1 MRNYLAPTPGTAG
14 PCRSPNGLIRLRAAR
29 HRTTLLSC
37 VALAACLS
45 AQAAET
51 LYVGGSGGSTE
62 KLYKEQIIP
71 SFEAKTGAKVVYVP
85 GNSTD
90 ILAKLQAQKG
100 KQEISVAL
108 IDDGPMYQA
117 VGQGLCAKVEEA
129 GAIKDL
135 YPTARMVGD
144 KSVGIGFIA
153 TGLAYNKDQFAKHGW
168 KAPTSWQDLTDPKYK
183 QKVVIPP
190 ITNGYGLLTLMMMAR
205 LNGGG
210 EANMEPGFD
219 VMTKKVAPNVL
230 VWEPSPGKMA
240 QMLQTG
246 EAALVVW
253 GNGRVQSVADQGAP
267 VEFVY
272 PKEGAVVIM
281 VAACVV
287 EGAPQAKLG
296 QQFLQHVVSSESQA
310 LMAQVVGFGPVNKTT
325 KLAPEVAK
333 KVVFGPDKVN
343 ALIAPNYDIINAKRA
358 EWTNRW
364 NRAVER

>member
-1 MRNYLAPTPGTAG
+1 MRKYLGAMSA
-14 PCRSPNGLIRLRAAR
+14 I
-29 HRTTLLSC
+29 
-37 VALAACLS
+37 ALAAS
-45 AQAAET
+45 FGAHAAET
-51 LYVGGSGGSTE
+51 LYIGGSGGSNE
-62 KLYKEQIIP
+62 KLFKEIVIP
-71 SFEAKTGAKVVYVP
+71 AFEAKTGAKVVYIA

-100 KQEISVAL
+100 KQEMSMAM

-117 VGQGLCAKVEEA
+117 VASGLCSKVEDA
-129 GAIKDL
+129 GSIKEL
-135 YPTARMVGD
+135 YPNARMVGG
-144 KSVGIGFIA
+144 KSIGIGFIA
-153 TGLAYNKDQFAKHGW
+153 TGLAYNKDVFAKNGW
-168 KAPTSWQDLTDPKYK
+168 SAPTSWLDLTDPKYK

-210 EANMEPGFD
+210 EEKMDPGFD

-230 VWEPSPGKMA
+230 AWEPSPGKMA

-246 EAALVVW
+246 EGALVVW
-253 GNGRVQSVADQGAP
+253 GNGRVQAVVDQGAP

-281 VAACVV
+281 VAGCVV
-287 EGAPQAKLG
+287 EGGPQSKLG
-296 QQFLQHVVSSESQA
+296 QQFLQHVVSAETQA
-310 LMAQVVGFGPVNKTT
+310 LLAGANGWGPVNKNT
-325 KLAPEVAK
+325 KLAPEIAK
-333 KVVFGPDKVN
+333 KVVFGPEKVN
-343 ALIAPNYDIINAKRA
+343 ALISPNYDIINAKRA

>member
-1 MRNYLAPTPGTAG
+1 MRKYLQVMST
-14 PCRSPNGLIRLRAAR
+14 I
-29 HRTTLLSC
+29 
-37 VALAACLS
+37 ALATSLS
-45 AQAAET
+45 AHGAET
-51 LYVGGSGGSTE
+51 IYVGGSGGSTE
-62 KLYKEQIIP
+62 QLFKEKIIP
-71 SFEAKTGAKVVYVP
+71 AFEAKTGAKVVYVS

-117 VGQGLCAKVEEA
+117 VGLGLCAKVDDS
-129 GAIKDL
+129 GAIKEL
-135 YPTARMVGD
+135 YPNARMIGD

-153 TGLAYNKDQFAKHGW
+153 TGLAYNKDTFAKNGW
-168 KAPTSWQDLTDPKYK
+168 KAPTSWQDLAEPKYK

-190 ITNGYGLLTLMMMAR
+190 ITNGYGLLTLVMMAR

-210 EANMEPGFD
+210 EDKMDPGFD

-230 VWEPSPGKMA
+230 AWEPSPGKMA

-253 GNGRVQSVADQGAP
+253 GNGRVQAVVDQGAP

-281 VAACVV
+281 VAGCVV
-287 EGAPQAKLG
+287 EGGPQPKLS
-296 QQFLQHVVSSESQA
+296 QQFLQHVVSAESQA
-310 LMAQVVGFGPVNKTT
+310 LLARGVAWGPVNRTT
-325 KLAPEVAK
+325 KLAPDVAQ
-333 KVVFGPDKVN
+333 KVVFGPDKVG
-343 ALIAPNYDIINAKRA
+343 ALISPNYNVINAKRA
-358 EWTNRW
+358 EWTQRW

>member
-1 MRNYLAPTPGTAG
+1 MRKY
-14 PCRSPNGLIRLRAAR
+14 I
-29 HRTTLLSC
+29 TLMSS
-37 VALAACLS
+37 VALAASFS

-51 LYVGGSGGSTE
+51 IYVGGAGGSNE
-62 KLYKEQIIP
+62 KLFKEQIIP

-117 VGQGLCAKVEEA
+117 VGQGLCAKVEYI
-129 GAIKDL
+129 GTIKDL
-135 YPTARMVGD
+135 YPNARMVGD

-153 TGLAYNKDQFAKHGW
+153 TGLAYNKEQFAKNGW
-168 KAPTSWQDLTDPKYK
+168 KAPTSWQDLTDAKYK

-190 ITNGYGLLTLMMMAR
+190 ISNGYGLLTLLMMAK

-210 EANMEPGFD
+210 ETNIDPGFE

-230 VWEPSPGKMA
+230 AWEPSPGKMA

-253 GNGRVQSVADQGAP
+253 GNGRVQAVVDQGAP

-272 PKEGAVVIM
+272 PKEGAVALM
-281 VAACVV
+281 VAGCVV
-287 EGAPQAKLG
+287 EGAPQSKLG
-296 QQFLQHVVSSESQA
+296 QQFLQHVVSAESQA
-310 LMAQVVGFGPVNKTT
+310 LLAQVVGFGPVNKTT

-333 KVVFGPDKVN
+333 KVVFGPEKVN
-343 ALIAPNYDIINAKRA
+343 ALISPNYDIINAKRA
-358 EWTNRW
+358 EWTKRW
-364 NRAVER
+364 DRAVEQ

>member
-1 MRNYLAPTPGTAG
+1 MRKYLCVMSLLATA
-14 PCRSPNGLIRLRAAR
+14 AAFG
-29 HRTTLLSC
+29 
-37 VALAACLS
+37 V
-45 AQAAET
+45 QAAET
-51 LYVGGSGGSTE
+51 IYVGGAGGSNE
-62 KLYKEQIIP
+62 QLFKERIIP
-71 SFEAKTGAKVVYVP
+71 AFEAKTGARVVYVP

-100 KQEISVAL
+100 KQEMSVAL

-117 VGQGLCAKVEEA
+117 VGQGLCAKVEES
-129 GAIKDL
+129 GSIKEL
-135 YPTARMVGD
+135 YPNARMIGD

-153 TGLAYNKDQFAKHGW
+153 TGLAYNKDAFAKNGW
-168 KAPTSWQDLTDPKYK
+168 KAPTSWLDLTDPKYK

-190 ITNGYGLLTLMMMAR
+190 ITNGYGLLTLVMMSR

-210 EANMEPGFD
+210 EDKMDPGFD
-219 VMTKKVAPNVL
+219 VMAKKVAPNVL
-230 VWEPSPGKMA
+230 AWEPSPGKMA

-253 GNGRVQSVADQGAP
+253 GNGRVQAVVDQGAP

-272 PKEGAVVIM
+272 PKEGAVALM
-281 VAACVV
+281 VAGCVV

-296 QQFLQHVVSSESQA
+296 QQFLQHVVAAESQA
-310 LMAQVVGFGPVNKTT
+310 LLAGTVGFGPVNKTT
-325 KLAPEVAK
+325 KLAPEIMK

-343 ALIAPNYDIINAKRA
+343 ALISPNYDVINAKRA

>member
-1 MRNYLAPTPGTAG
+1 MNKYL
-14 PCRSPNGLIRLRAAR
+14 RVMSI
-29 HRTTLLSC
+29 
-37 VALAACLS
+37 VALAAS
-45 AQAAET
+45 AATCAAQTT

-62 KLYKEQIIP
+62 QLFKEKIIP
-71 SFEAKTGAKVVYVP
+71 AFESKTGSKVVYVP

-100 KQEISVAL
+100 RQEISVSL

-117 VGQGLCAKVEEA
+117 IGQGLCAPVENT
-129 GAIKDL
+129 GSIKEL
-135 YPTARMVGD
+135 YSNARMVGD
-144 KSVGIGFIA
+144 RSVGIGFIA
-153 TGLAYNKDQFAKHGW
+153 TGLAYNKEVFAKNGW
-168 KAPTSWQDLTDPKYK
+168 KAPTSWSDLTDPKYK

-190 ITNGYGLLTLMMMAR
+190 ITNGYGLLTLVMMSR

-219 VMTKKVAPNVL
+219 VMIKKVAPNVL
-230 VWEPSPGKMA
+230 AWEPSPGKMS

-246 EAALVVW
+246 EGALAVW
-253 GNGRVQSVADQGAP
+253 GNGRVQAVIDQGAP

-281 VAACVV
+281 VAGCVV

-296 QQFLQHVVSSESQA
+296 QQFLQHVVSAESQA
-310 LMAQVVGFGPVNKTT
+310 QLANAVGWGPVNKNA

-333 KVVFGPDKVN
+333 KVVFGPEKVN
-343 ALIAPNYDIINAKRA
+343 ALISPNYDIINAKRT